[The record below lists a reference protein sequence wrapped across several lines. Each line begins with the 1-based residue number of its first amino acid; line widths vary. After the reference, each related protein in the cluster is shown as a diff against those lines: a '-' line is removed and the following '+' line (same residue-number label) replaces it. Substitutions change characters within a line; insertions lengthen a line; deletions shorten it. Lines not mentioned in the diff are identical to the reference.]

1 MLDSDPLQQ
10 NSPSCGNQ
18 PAHIRLDTRVDNIDT
33 LANLNWFGY
42 RKRAPRRGHGAR
54 FPLPT

>member
-18 PAHIRLDTRVDNIDT
+18 PAHIRLDTRVDNLDT
-33 LANLNWFGY
+33 LANLNWFG
-42 RKRAPRRGHGAR
+42 
-54 FPLPT
+54 